1 MKAIPGA
8 LIAALGGVLCLLATQ
23 DVWAADPLPAHRVV
37 VIVFDGMR
45 PDFISAGNTPNLMR
59 LKEAGVFF
67 AHHHPVY
74 VSSTEVNGTAMGT
87 GAYPSRST
95 VIANVDYRPRIDGQ
109 LPIGI
114 EAPAAIRR
122 GDEVSGG
129 RYVNAPT
136 VAEILHSHGWPTVVA
151 GSKQVVLLLDRAR
164 RPNDPGVSP
173 VLFEGATLPP
183 ILEAPIS
190 QALGDFP
197 PVPED
202 QDKVARDLWTTE
214 AVLGTLWKGGVP
226 PYTHLW
232 LSEPDFSQHATGPG
246 SAQSLS
252 AVRSSDANLGLVLAE
267 LERRGLRATT
277 DVFVVSDH
285 GFSTIA
291 WKVDVA
297 AELSTA
303 GFHTERVALGGLKAG
318 DVMVVSEGGTSLLYV
333 GGHDPGVCRRLAA
346 YLQIQDWTGVVFS
359 KEPIDGTFPLSEARI
374 DSPEAPDLVVSLHWT
389 RGLSAT
395 GAPGLQVSDL
405 APSAKRVGNH
415 ASLSPYDMHNTL
427 VAAGPDL
434 LSGAVD
440 TLPSGNTDLAPT
452 LLWILGLRREAARM
466 DGRVLGEALSIRA
479 PPLKGYSIRRLTAS
493 HATAGGVW
501 RQYLE
506 VSEVNG
512 VRYLDEG
519 DGAFGAGAR

>member
-1 MKAIPGA
+1 MA
-8 LIAALGGVLCLLATQ
+8 
-23 DVWAADPLPAHRVV
+23 
-37 VIVFDGMR
+37 
-45 PDFISAGNTPNLMR
+45 
-59 LKEAGVFF
+59 
-67 AHHHPVY
+67 
-74 VSSTEVNGTAMGT
+74 T
-87 GAYPSRST
+87 GAYPARST

-109 LPIGI
+109 LPIGV
-114 EAPAAIRR
+114 EALDTIRR

-129 RYVNAPT
+129 HYLGAPT
-136 VAEILHSHGWPTVVA
+136 VAEILQTHGWPTVVA
-151 GSKQVVLLLDRAR
+151 GSKQVVLLLDRRR
-164 RPNDPGVSP
+164 RPSAPGVSP

-183 ILEAPIS
+183 PLETPIRR
-190 QALGDFP
+190 AMGAFP
-197 PVPED
+197 PVPDD
-202 QDKVARDLWTTE
+202 QDKVARDAWTTG
-214 AVLGTLWKGGVP
+214 ALLGTLWKEGVP

-246 SAQSLS
+246 SAQSLA
-252 AVRSSDANLGLVLAE
+252 AVRSSDANLGRVLAE
-267 LERRGLRATT
+267 LDRRGLRDTT

-318 DVMVVSEGGTSLLYV
+318 DIMVVSEGGTSLLYV
-333 GGHDPGVCRRLAA
+333 GGHDPEVCRRAAA

-359 KEPIDGTFPLSEARI
+359 KAPLDGTFPLAEAHI
-374 DSPEAPDLVVSLHWT
+374 DSPEAPDLVASLHWT
-389 RGLSAT
+389 RGRSAT
-395 GAPGLQVSDL
+395 GAPGLQTSDL
-405 APSAKRVGNH
+405 APSSRKVGNH

-434 LSGAVD
+434 LSGVVD

-452 LLWILGLRREAARM
+452 VLWILGLRGDAKRM
-466 DGRVLGEALSIRA
+466 DGRVLSEALSIDA
-479 PPLKGYSIRRLTAS
+479 PPLRGYHIRRLTAS

-519 DGAFGAGAR
+519 DGAFTVR